1 MSQYPLSNWIL
12 HAIKSYGVV
21 PINRLYRILTGNR
34 TMSTLIGVT
43 EDKTE
48 VFFSSLP
55 HLKEEYYH
63 QILDEF
69 LA

>member
-1 MSQYPLSNWIL
+1 
-12 HAIKSYGVV
+12 
-21 PINRLYRILTGNR
+21 
-34 TMSTLIGVT
+34 MSTLIGVT

-69 LA
+69 LREGIVSENESGIVLLEAIPSIT